1 MGEIQKMIVVL
12 SLICGISGFTLAGLR
27 AATQS
32 RIEEQVLTYVQAP
45 AMKHV
50 LLGYDNDPIKD
61 RKKFTI
67 KSTGETVTVFPAL
80 HEGKLVG
87 LAFETFGKGF
97 GGDIGVMVGFHPQTD
112 RLSGIGITT
121 LKETPGVGTR
131 VTDVAFSSQ
140 FHNHTLDN
148 IALSSAGGDIDG
160 VGGATISS
168 TGTVTAVHDAVRIYN
183 AIKNDIT
190 STWNM

>member
-1 MGEIQKMIVVL
+1 MGEIPKMIVVL

-50 LLGYDNDPIKD
+50 LQGYDNDPIKD
-61 RKKFTI
+61 RKSFTLAE
-67 KSTGETVTVFPAL
+67 TGQTITVFPAL
-80 HEGKLVG
+80 QNGKLVG
-87 LAFETFGKGF
+87 VAFETAGKGY
-97 GGDIGVMVGFHPQTD
+97 GGDIGVMVGFHPQND

-140 FHNHTLDN
+140 FHNHSIDS
-148 IALSSAGGDIDG
+148 IALSAAGGDIDG

-168 TGTVTAVHDAVRIYN
+168 TGTVSAVQEAVKIYQ

-190 STWNM
+190 SSWNM